1 VKWEQIKR
9 AYPLDIYKQKF
20 VSLKLDEKFKM
31 RKNLYKW
38 VAKLNEAIGAQ
49 KMNLQVSQLKI
60 DEHTM
65 TEFINEIISVE
76 KVKRQTIIKKYFDN

>member
-1 VKWEQIKR
+1 
-9 AYPLDIYKQKF
+9 
-20 VSLKLDEKFKM
+20 M